1 MKTGIGR
8 SKFRNYS
15 ILTLLD
21 KSLQF
26 FFDNNLYFLLIWLF
40 TIVFDLLL
48 DSKIDCTR
56 FFEVVL
62 HLNFSYAV
70 KVHYFSW

>member
-1 MKTGIGR
+1 M
-8 SKFRNYS
+8 
-15 ILTLLD
+15 
-21 KSLQF
+21 
-26 FFDNNLYFLLIWLF
+26 
-40 TIVFDLLL
+40 IVFDLLL

-70 KVHYFSW
+70 KVHYFS